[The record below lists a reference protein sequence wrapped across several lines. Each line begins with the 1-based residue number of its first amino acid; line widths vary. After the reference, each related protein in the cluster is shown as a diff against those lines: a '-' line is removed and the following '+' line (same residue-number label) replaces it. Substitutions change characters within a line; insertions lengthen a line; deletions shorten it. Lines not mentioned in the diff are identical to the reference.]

1 MATTST
7 ATAPNAHTQNHL
19 DTKPGGSKAAPSAGA
34 RQDGGPPGPPPVG
47 PVPPTP
53 AKQINGASKSP
64 APASTHATA
73 TPGGGSTAQNTPGK
87 GKKKPD
93 PPDVMAMYESVKS
106 RIAALES
113 EEVHG
118 EEEEKKITEEARNSI
133 KDQTE
138 SAIQQ
143 KYIELFAEMKRLE
156 REHAKER
163 QKLTK
168 DKDAAKSQLTKAN
181 QGRTKLENLAR
192 ELQKDNRKLRDDGK
206 RLAGSIEEVQEELAH
221 MKTQVERRTAALMR
235 RRDPSR
241 LAPNGQAPS
250 DLVVKVVCKYRAEL
264 FFKISRK
271 TKLSRLFSAWTD
283 RMASAEEAT
292 LSQQEKGKGPVVTSV
307 DGKEAK
313 GKKREPP
320 PMTFLFTHVGRSLE
334 PDTTPDEAGMED
346 GDEILAVELMDLTGP
361 EVEKELPDGKRVL
374 LQKNWTDSPAEA
386 RKAVEELFDGMVRE
400 RLKDVLRQY
409 ELREKHFDCVI
420 RSKELEVLLAQARVD
435 ESRHAADGER
445 RIATVAETQNQQLR
459 LQMEEMQNSQAR
471 LMDKLITCC
480 KEPTGERTQ
489 KLFAFLR
496 EELERRGTKVLDM
509 MPPATPDLSGVD

>member
-1 MATTST
+1 MNGLAKVPLPAVS
-7 ATAPNAHTQNHL
+7 ANAVNV
-19 DTKPGGSKAAPSAGA
+19 
-34 RQDGGPPGPPPVG
+34 PPP
-47 PVPPTP
+47 PQAIPQK
-53 AKQINGASKSP
+53 A
-64 APASTHATA
+64 
-73 TPGGGSTAQNTPGK
+73 
-87 GKKKPD
+87 KKKTD

-118 EEEEKKITEEARNSI
+118 EEAEKKITEEAHNSI
-133 KDQTE
+133 KGQTE

-143 KYIELFAEMKRLE
+143 KYIELFAEMKRIE
-156 REHAKER
+156 REHAKEK

-192 ELQKDNRKLRDDGK
+192 ELQKDNKKLREDGK

-235 RRDPSR
+235 RRDPPR
-241 LAPNGQAPS
+241 LGPNGAPS
-250 DLVVKVVCKYRAEL
+250 PDLVVKVICKYRAEL

-271 TKLSRLFSAWTD
+271 TKLSRLFTAWTE
-283 RMASAEEAT
+283 RMATAEEVA
-292 LSQQEKGKGPVVTSV
+292 LSQDKGKSPVVTVES
-307 DGKEAK
+307 GKDAK
-313 GKKREPP
+313 GKKREAPA
-320 PMTFLFTHVGRSLE
+320 MTFLFTHVGRGLE
-334 PDTTPDEAGMED
+334 PDMTPEDAAMED
-346 GDEILAVELMDLTGP
+346 GDEILAVEMMDLTTP
-361 EVEKELPDGKRVL
+361 EVEHVIPEPKRVL
-374 LQKNWTDSPAEA
+374 LQKNWTDNPLEA
-386 RKAVEELFDGMVRE
+386 RKAVEDVFDGMVRE

-409 ELREKHFDCVI
+409 ELREKHFECVI
-420 RSKELEVLLAQARVD
+420 RSKELEVLLSHARAD
-435 ESRHAADGER
+435 EAKQGAEGER

-480 KEPTGERTQ
+480 TEPTGERTQ

-496 EELERRGTKVLDM
+496 EELERRGTKVVDM
-509 MPPATPDLSGVD
+509 MPPPAPDSPGVD